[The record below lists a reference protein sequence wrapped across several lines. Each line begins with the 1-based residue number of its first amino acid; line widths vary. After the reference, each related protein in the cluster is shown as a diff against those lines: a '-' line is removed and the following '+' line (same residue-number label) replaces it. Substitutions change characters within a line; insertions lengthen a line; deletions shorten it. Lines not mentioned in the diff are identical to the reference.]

1 MICLLPTPALW
12 RLAAAVPSPNASTPR
27 ARGANDRVLA
37 RLARRHKRQHP
48 PQCHVSCREAATPCP
63 RRAAALPSSSSQ
75 ACPRRPRI
83 SAEPM
88 KHPIPIGRT
97 ICRVIRRPSSASSA
111 PSALRSPAPG
121 LVIGAYNR
129 LGSIPWKPSRSW
141 STIQALFFVPG
152 MWTPHGRARIT
163 RVRAMPDRSYR
174 VVTGSSPK
182 GAKID
187 VTVPS

>member
-1 MICLLPTPALW
+1 MTRLLPTPSLW
-12 RLAAAVPSPNASTPR
+12 RLAAVSPKRSEALAGSVNE
-27 ARGANDRVLA
+27 RVLA
-37 RLARRHKRQHP
+37 HLSRRQKRRRSP
-48 PQCHVSCREAATPCP
+48 RCHVPCCEAATPCP
-63 RRAAALPSSSSQ
+63 RHTAALPSSSSQ